1 MGNLQ
6 ERCRA
11 IGFNSPANKS
21 VLIEHIYSPKG
32 EEPMAEGYMDQKM
45 KEMAER
51 QLKGDT
57 SAAEMKYENCHTPTT
72 ALPGVNALPDS
83 GTRDMF
89 STGAV
94 RDADA
99 SKGRM
104 DLVPMDLIGE
114 ILEWDSQT
122 TSDEY
127 CDKSEVARMVFDS
140 LEESVWHQDTKLA
153 MAAFIDFGRYAFG
166 SLEEAIL
173 QLSIHFRDGAAKY
186 SERNWQKLIP
196 LHRFID
202 SAGRH
207 MIKWY
212 RGDQDERHDRS
223 LLWNLICYIWTVRH
237 ANIQNKEI
245 CDLPWCEELRK
256 NEPEIC

>member
-11 IGFNSPANKS
+11 IGFDSPANKS

-32 EEPMAEGYMDQKM
+32 EEPMAGGYMDQKM

-57 SAAEMKYENCHTPTT
+57 SAAEIKFENCHAPTT
-72 ALPGVNALPDS
+72 ALPGINALPDS

-94 RDADA
+94 RDADT

-114 ILEWDSQT
+114 ILEFDAKT
-122 TSDEY
+122 TGDEY
-127 CDKSEVARMVFDS
+127 NDKSEVAHMV
-140 LEESVWHQDTKLA
+140 LEALEKSVWNKDIRAA
-153 MAAFIDFGRYAFG
+153 MGAFIEFGIYAFG
-166 SLEEAIL
+166 NLENAVLELA
-173 QLSIHFRDGAAKY
+173 IHFRDGAAKY
-186 SERNWQKLIP
+186 SARNWQKGIP
-196 LHRFID
+196 LHRYIG
-202 SAGRH
+202 SAGNH
-207 MIKWY
+207 VLKWH
-212 RGDQDERHDRS
+212 RGDQEERHDRS
-223 LLWNLICYIWTVRH
+223 TLWNLLCYIWTVRH
-237 ANIQNKEI
+237 FDIDNKEI
-245 CDLPWCEELRK
+245 CDLPWCEELR
-256 NEPEIC
+256 NEKENQ